1 MTSRQTFETNIHSLQ
16 RRILEKVELNTN
28 YANTCNQIR
37 YLTNQLNFYDR
48 PNKPGY
54 LSFQDFLHYFLQRM
68 NFISLNTKLEYLFYH
83 YDSDLYQQTE
93 HYLPILA
100 ADAITIFERIRS
112 SFLSIKK
119 KEQHNFLK
127 FIIRLKNSI
136 PCDYDGFV
144 SRSILLEQLYGT
156 IMKTGKNNSFIITK
170 RHITYVL
177 EFFDLRKNETIHFP
191 TFLRYLKPVISFYRR
206 YLIRTVYHML
216 DCNHH
221 GFTTVGDIKAC
232 YYLLPYSTIK
242 FRGKTFHRATLDEL
256 LEYFYGTD
264 DSESITWDMFYEYY
278 QCISLSIDSDE
289 LFELVIRHSWSI
301 PNGVLDGKPMA
312 NEHEDV
318 FERPRPSSHDSSD
331 RNSSGSQHTR
341 LLSLPMIPISPI
353 MDHKTV
359 SLRPMSLSM
368 RVKPKV
374 VRSNDVA
381 SRSPDSLHSLSS
393 HLSSSSLITRPK
405 SATSVSRPIVV
416 VHSDYSEE
424 TVRIHDELGNRKL
437 NPESLRNTLQAMGII
452 DIKYVKV

>member
-1 MTSRQTFETNIHSLQ
+1 MTSRQTFEASIHSLQ
-16 RRILEKVELNTN
+16 RRIFEKIELNTN
-28 YANTCNQIR
+28 YANTFNQIR

-68 NFISLNTKLEYLFYH
+68 NFISLNTELEYLFYH
-83 YDSDLYQQTE
+83 YDSDMTGYIDYKDFIHQLYQQTE
-93 HYLPILA
+93 YYLPVLT

-127 FIIRLKNSI
+127 FI
-136 PCDYDGFV
+136 
-144 SRSILLEQLYGT
+144 
-156 IMKTGKNNSFIITK
+156 KT
-170 RHITYVL
+170 
-177 EFFDLRKNETIHFP
+177 
-191 TFLRYLKPVISFYRR
+191 
-206 YLIRTVYHML
+206 
-216 DCNHH
+216 
-221 GFTTVGDIKAC
+221 
-232 YYLLPYSTIK
+232 YYFLLPYRTIK
-242 FRGKTFHRATLDEL
+242 SRGKTFHRATLDEL
-256 LEYFYGTD
+256 LEYFYSTD
-264 DSESITWDMFYEYY
+264 AINDSESITWDMFYEYY

-289 LFELVIRHSWSI
+289 LFELVIRHSWSV

-331 RNSSGSQHTR
+331 RNNSGSQHTR
-341 LLSLPMIPISPI
+341 LLSLPMIPINPT
-353 MDHKTV
+353 MDHKSV

-374 VRSNDVA
+374 VSSNDVA
-381 SRSPDSLHSLSS
+381 SRSPDSIHSLSS
-393 HLSSSSLITRPK
+393 HLSSSSLVTRPT
-405 SATSVSRPIVV
+405 STTSVLRPIVV

-424 TVRIHDELGNRKL
+424 TVRIHDELGNTKL
-437 NPESLRNTLQAMGII
+437 NPESLRNALQAMGII